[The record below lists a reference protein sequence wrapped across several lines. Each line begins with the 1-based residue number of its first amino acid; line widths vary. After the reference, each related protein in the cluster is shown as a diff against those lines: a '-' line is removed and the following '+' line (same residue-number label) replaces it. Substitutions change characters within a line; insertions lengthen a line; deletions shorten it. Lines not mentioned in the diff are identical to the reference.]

1 MSQSKMYNLTDNVND
16 GFKFDIR
23 GKVFFMKYPT
33 TEEIEEL
40 QKMTDESK
48 SSSKDGEVSAEQNQQ
63 VQEYMYQFI
72 SPVEHDTPIRE
83 ALKHENLKVLQ
94 RFNQMVKAE
103 FSVGE

>member
-1 MSQSKMYNLTDNVND
+1 MSQDKMYNLTDNVND

-33 TEEIEEL
+33 TEQIEEL
-40 QKMTDESK
+40 QNMAQESK
-48 SSSKDGEVSAEQNQQ
+48 GSSDKGVSVEDSNK
-63 VQEYMYQFI
+63 VQDYMYQFI
-72 SPVEHDTPIRE
+72 TPVEHDVSIRD

>member
-1 MSQSKMYNLTDNVND
+1 MSQKQYNLTDNVND

-40 QKMTDESK
+40 QRMAEESK
-48 SSSKDGEVSAEQNQQ
+48 EASNKGEGAVEKSDA

-72 SPVEHDTPIRE
+72 SPVEHETPIRE
-83 ALKHENLKVLQ
+83 ALRTENLKVLQ
-94 RFNQMVKAE
+94 RFNAMIKAE
-103 FSVGE
+103 FSLEG

>member
-1 MSQSKMYNLTDNVND
+1 MSQKMYNLTDNVND

-40 QKMTDESK
+40 QKMSEETKK
-48 SSSKDGEVSAEQNQQ
+48 SSDNGTASYEDSQE

-72 SPVEHDTPIRE
+72 TPVDHEVDIRE
-83 ALKHENLKVLQ
+83 ALKTENLKVLQ
-94 RFNQMVKAE
+94 RFNSMVKAE
-103 FSVGE
+103 FSIGD